1 MSVCL
6 EPCVSS
12 MQWACDV
19 SSSVACPTLPYFY
32 TLSHKRHDF
41 RGGGKNYST
50 IKCVFWFSLQLWSE
64 TFFPLL
70 RRTAR
75 GTIKSV
81 YWSSIWS
88 VRYSCPIVMKREF
101 STQLFEKYSYIKF
114 HANTS
119 GGRRSVPC
127 GQMDGRTD
135 TMKLTVA
142 FRNFAKARKIHN
154 CQHLRT
160 NVSASFVT
168 SPGNR
173 KALKTTHT

>member
-41 RGGGKNYST
+41 RGEKKLFDHKMCVLIFSTTLVWNILPSSTKNCARYDK
-50 IKCVFWFSLQLWSE
+50 KCILVF
-64 TFFPLL
+64 
-70 RRTAR
+70 
-75 GTIKSV
+75 
-81 YWSSIWS
+81 IWS

-160 NVSASFVT
+160 NVSAIFVT